1 MKAKVLVHVLVQV
14 EGIAVGVGSLLL
26 YAVDVIME
34 DTDVELVVVA
44 REEVVLAAPVD
55 EQVVQVA
62 VVDFDDVDE
71 SVAGQM

>member
-34 DTDVELVVVA
+34 DTDVERVVVA
-44 REEVVLAAPVD
+44 LEEVVLAAPVD

-62 VVDFDDVDE
+62 VVDVDDVDE